1 MRKLLLGLG
10 MTFLSG
16 SMMAQNLVGREA
28 EKFHPSAQFV
38 RFDNRTPA
46 PLFVSFRDN
55 SFVPASATTSIM
67 KEVLQLNS
75 NDSWQLIRTDHD
87 ELGMQHHRYQ
97 QYYRGIPVQTGEY
110 IVHERQGVIKSM
122 NGVFYKSLPATTS
135 PVIGET
141 EALDRALENIGA
153 SVYLWETPDAEQ
165 IALVGHSH
173 GKDRPKGELVILPS
187 LGFEKGQTTSLC
199 WKFDIYAHEPHQR
212 YNIYINAENG
222 KVMFKENRI
231 CTFAANGSGNTR
243 YSGLRSFTTDSI
255 APGSYRLR
263 DVTRGGGVE
272 TYDMNNGT
280 NYGTAVDFTDADNFW
295 STNTNQDD
303 AALDAHWG
311 TQMTYDY
318 YFQTH
323 GRNSY
328 NNAGAVLRSYVH
340 YSSNYNNAF
349 WNGSQMTYGDGNGA
363 TFSPLTELDVV
374 AHELTHGVTN
384 FSSNLVYSYQSGALN
399 ESFSDI
405 FGITVDF
412 FARPGTAN
420 WLLGDQCY
428 TPGTPGDALRSM
440 SNPNSAGD
448 PDTYLGTN
456 WYTGTGDNGG
466 VHQNSGVQNYWY
478 YLLCVG
484 GSGTNDVGFNFNVTG
499 ITMTKARM
507 IAYRNNTFYLT
518 SSSQYSDAAF
528 YSLQSATDLYGN
540 CSPEAVSV
548 KNAWDAV
555 NVMGLQINAN
565 LVVSASPVC
574 LGGPIQLNAAGGV
587 TYSWTGPGGFT
598 STSAT
603 PVIPVATSGTNGVYT
618 CTVTDANGCVGSKS
632 VTVAANQSPS
642 VSVSGAAPIC
652 SGASVNLS
660 ATAAVSGS
668 GSSTGSNSTDIAIPD
683 ANQTGISSTIA
694 IGQSI
699 SASSVISV
707 TIDSLIH
714 PYVADLTLR
723 LIAPNGSSIN
733 LASGVGGAG
742 DNFYGTVFTS
752 TATTAIASGVA
763 PFTGNFLPQS
773 PFSNLTGSANGT
785 WTLNVIDGFGQDLG
799 TLSKWS
805 IALSPNTI
813 ISYNWSPSTGLTSTT
828 GATTTASPTSSTTY
842 TVIATDV
849 LGCTASANAAVNVS
863 NIEITGIVTN
873 PICAGGNGTIDITLA
888 GGSAPYSYNWSDG
901 STNQD
906 LQSTTPGFYTVIVTD
921 AAGCSVT
928 FVRQLTAPAAY
939 SVGISAS
946 DATCGNTDGS
956 IVLSVVGGTAPYTYS
971 WNNGATTSTI
981 SNLAEGTYTCT
992 ITDANGCSTTVD
1004 QLIESTGVAPAPPGP
1019 VSGPAGACRNQNNVT
1034 FNVDPIPGALTYN
1047 WTLPNGASG
1056 SSTTNSIDVS
1066 FGSAYVTGNVCVSIS
1081 NACGQSSATC
1091 FQVPYLTQAAATPA
1105 SITGT
1110 LQACAGTTQTYTAA
1124 PALRATFYTWTPPA
1138 NASIVSGQGTATVSI
1153 AFGSN
1158 FVSGD
1163 IAVAGGN
1170 CIGVSSVRK
1179 LRVYNK
1185 PGTPGTVVGN
1195 GTEVCPNTS
1204 GTYSIS
1210 NVIAASTYNWTAPAG
1225 ASIASGQGTT
1235 SVTVDFGP
1243 TFVSGNLLVTSGNSC
1258 GVSTN
1263 RTKAIASKPATP
1275 GTIAGQG
1282 GQVCPGLTLNYS
1294 VMPVAGTSTYNWT
1307 APANAVIV
1315 SGQGTNAVSVQFNA
1329 GFSGGSLI
1337 VNASN
1342 SCGTSANRVL
1352 AITGAPARP
1361 GAMSNPGG
1369 LTNNCGATS
1378 RVYSVLPTVN
1388 TSSYQW
1394 TVPAFATIVSG
1405 QGTNSILVDFSS
1417 SLSGSS
1423 SICVSGVNAC
1433 GAGLPRCVTTT
1444 TLPNRPLTITG
1455 TNAVCAGQQN
1465 IAYSV
1470 VTEPGVSYTW
1480 AVPAG
1485 ASIVSG
1491 QGTGSVVINW
1501 GASAGNVSVY
1511 GTNAC
1516 GNSLTRT
1523 LAVAINCRITAASA
1537 FKASLFP
1544 NPARSK
1550 AMLQLEGYQGN
1561 YEVSMY
1567 DVTGKEIINLK
1578 GATETMELPLTGI
1591 EAGIYM
1597 VRITTADGNSDVLRL
1612 AVE

>member
-28 EKFHPSAQFV
+28 EKFHPAAQFV
-38 RFDNRTPA
+38 RFDDRTPA

-55 SFVPASATTSIM
+55 SYVPASATTAIM
-67 KEVLQLNS
+67 KEVLQLSS

-97 QYYRGIPVQTGEY
+97 QFYKGIPVQTGEY
-110 IVHERQGVIKSM
+110 IVHEQQGVIKSM
-122 NGVFYKSLPATTS
+122 NGVCYKTLPVATN
-135 PVIGET
+135 PVIGES

-212 YNIYINAENG
+212 YNVYINAETG
-222 KVMFKENRI
+222 KMMFKESRI

-243 YSGLRSFTTDSI
+243 YSGLQSFTTDSI

-272 TYDMNNGT
+272 TYDLNNGT
-280 NYGTAVDFTDADNFW
+280 NYGAAVDFTDADNFW
-295 STNTNQDD
+295 NTTTNQDD

-340 YSSNYNNAF
+340 YSSSYNNAF
-349 WNGSQMTYGDGNGA
+349 WNGSQMTYGDGNGS

-478 YLLCVG
+478 YLLSVG

-499 ITMTKARM
+499 ITIAKARM

-587 TYSWTGPGGFT
+587 SYSWTGPGGFT

-632 VTVAANQSPS
+632 VTVAANQSPT

-652 SGASVNLS
+652 SGSSVNLS

-694 IGQSI
+694 IGQST
-699 SASSVISV
+699 SAASIISV

-723 LIAPNGSSIN
+723 LIAPNGSFIN

-752 TATTAIASGVA
+752 SATTAIGSGTA

-805 IALSPNTI
+805 IALAPNTI
-813 ISYNWSPSTGLTSTT
+813 ISYSWSPSTGLTTTT
-828 GATTTASPTSSTTY
+828 GATTSASPTSSTTY

-849 LGCTASANAAVNVS
+849 LGCTASATAAVDVS

-873 PICAGGNGTIDITLA
+873 PLCPGGNGTIDISLA

-928 FVRQLTAPAAY
+928 FVRQLTSPAAF

-946 DATCGNTDGS
+946 DATCGNNDGS
-956 IVLSVVGGTAPYTYS
+956 ITLSVVGGTSPYTYL
-971 WNNGATTSTI
+971 WDNGATTPAI
-981 SNLAEGTYTCT
+981 NGLAEGLYVCT
-992 ITDANGCSTTVD
+992 ITDANGCSTTAD
-1004 QLIESTGVAPAPPGP
+1004 QLIESTGVAPSPPGP

-1034 FNVDPIPGALTYN
+1034 FSVAAIPGATSYN

-1056 SSTTNSIDVS
+1056 TSATNTIVVS
-1066 FGSAYVTGNVCVSIS
+1066 FGSTYVTGNICVSIS

-1091 FQVPYLTQAAATPA
+1091 FQVPYLNQAASTPP
-1105 SITGT
+1105 SLTGT

-1124 PALRATFYTWTPPA
+1124 TAFRATFYNWTAPA
-1138 NASIVSGQGTATVSI
+1138 NSVIVSGQGTQTVSI
-1153 AFGSN
+1153 AFASN
-1158 FVSGD
+1158 FIYGD
-1163 IAVAGGN
+1163 ISVAGGN
-1170 CIGVSSVRK
+1170 CIGLSSVRK

-1185 PGTPGTVVGN
+1185 PSIPGVISGPSTG
-1195 GTEVCPNTS
+1195 VCAGSN
-1204 GTYSIS
+1204 GTYSI
-1210 NVIAASTYNWTAPAG
+1210 VPVVAATTYNWTAPAG
-1225 ASIASGQGTT
+1225 ATITGGQGTT

-1243 TFVSGNLLVTSGNSC
+1243 TYTSGN
-1258 GVSTN
+1258 
-1263 RTKAIASKPATP
+1263 
-1275 GTIAGQG
+1275 
-1282 GQVCPGLTLNYS
+1282 
-1294 VMPVAGTSTYNWT
+1294 
-1307 APANAVIV
+1307 
-1315 SGQGTNAVSVQFNA
+1315 
-1329 GFSGGSLI
+1329 LI

-1342 SCGTSANRVL
+1342 SCGNSNNRILTIASKPALPGPVSGQSGSVCPGSVVTYTIAAVPGALGYNWTTPANTTILSGQGTTSVSVSFNTGFAGGNLLVNATNACGTSNNRVL
-1352 AITGAPARP
+1352 SLAGAPVK
-1361 GAMSNPGG
+1361 PGG
-1369 LTNNCGATS
+1369 ITLNAPITNICGLTSAT
-1378 RVYSVLPTVN
+1378 YSVLPTGN

-1394 TVPAFATIVSG
+1394 AVPAFATIISG
-1405 QGTNSILVDFSS
+1405 QGTTSITVSYS
-1417 SLSGSS
+1417 NTLSGTGNV
-1423 SICVSGVNAC
+1423 CVSGINNC
-1433 GAGLPRCVTTT
+1433 GASLPRCTTVTS
-1444 TLPNRPLTITG
+1444 LPNRPLAITG
-1455 TNAVCAGQQN
+1455 TNVVCAGQQSIN
-1465 IAYSV
+1465 YSIP
-1470 VTEPGVSYTW
+1470 TEPGVVYTW
-1480 AVPAG
+1480 TVPSG

-1491 QGTGSVVINW
+1491 QGTGNIVVNW
-1501 GASAGNVSVY
+1501 GATAGNITVF
-1511 GTNAC
+1511 GTNNC
-1516 GNSLTRT
+1516 GNSLNRFKS
-1523 LAVAINCRITAASA
+1523 VAINCMLTSSA
-1537 FKASLFP
+1537 MFKASLFP
-1544 NPARSK
+1544 NPARTMV
-1550 AMLQLEGYQGN
+1550 MLQLEGNHGA
-1561 YEVSMY
+1561 YEVNMF
-1567 DVTGKEIINLK
+1567 DMTGKEVISLQ
-1578 GATETMELPLTGI
+1578 GADESMELPLTGI

-1597 VRITTADGNSDVLRL
+1597 VRITTASGNTEVLRL